1 MQNEAGLND
10 SAKSKIPPGRRPLR
24 PLQAGGQNPKSQFDH
39 ITLEILWR
47 RLISIVDEADA
58 SVARTA
64 FSSLLRDAHDYT
76 CMFTDSRGQELVQG
90 TFCTPGQAGAMALGV
105 KTLINSI
112 APDAYQPGDVFIVN
126 DPWLL
131 AGHLNDVCVM
141 SPIFYKERPV
151 AFTACVFHHSD
162 IGGRVASD
170 NRQVY
175 EEGIFIPPLKLYEA
189 GVLNESVLEMIRWNV
204 RTPEEVTGDI
214 RSQVAAN
221 HVCAQKVIEMLED
234 EGLDTLDEL
243 ADEIIDRTEKSM
255 RAAILKIPNG
265 AYPYEGII
273 EGAGQREDITIK
285 VTVEVKDSDIYIDF
299 DGTSSQV
306 DWGGNVVYN
315 FTYAYVFMAVKSAF
329 DPDIPINEGAI
340 RPVKMTAPEGTVVNC
355 KFPAA
360 VAARMQI
367 GHFMTEMVYKAL
379 AAATPDNIIAE
390 SGGTPAQTNIFYG
403 KRYNEAP
410 WLTMIIRGGG
420 LGAGSR
426 MDGHHCAIF
435 PANGANTPVEIFES
449 DTPLIV
455 EERSLVCDSGGP
467 GKMRGGLGRKMTI
480 RVPDDDYA
488 PQGPTSIA
496 VQAGRYKYPP
506 RGLFGAG
513 PGSGARFMVNG
524 QTGDPSGLT
533 LCLPGDAIQFDSAGG
548 GGYGDPLQRDPQ
560 AVEADVVNG
569 YVSLEKARDDYGVV
583 IDPVTLKVDPLE
595 TEKVRAERYSKIEDC
610 RLKI

>member
-1 MQNEAGLND
+1 MSGDLKSSNPQ
-10 SAKSKIPPGRRPLR
+10 SAIR
-24 PLQAGGQNPKSQFDH
+24 NPQSNFDP

-47 RLISIVDEADA
+47 RLVSIVDEADA

-90 TFCTPGQAGAMALGV
+90 NFCTPGQAGAMALGV
-105 KTLINSI
+105 KKLINSI
-112 APDAYQPGDVFIVN
+112 PLEEYREGDVFFVN

-141 SPIFYKERPV
+141 SPIFYKQRPV

-175 EEGIFIPPLKLYEA
+175 EEGIFIPPLRLYEA
-189 GVLNESVLEMIRWNV
+189 GVLNESVLNLIRWNV
-204 RTPEEVTGDI
+204 RTPEEVTGDL

-234 EGLDTLDEL
+234 EGLDTLDDL

-255 RAAILKIPNG
+255 REAISGIPNG
-265 AYPYEGII
+265 VYPYEGVI
-273 EGAGQREDITIK
+273 EGAGKRDDILIRLK
-285 VTVEVKDSDIYIDF
+285 VEVKDTDITVDF

-340 RPVKMTAPEGTVVNC
+340 RPVKMTAPEGSVVNC

-367 GHFMTEMVYKAL
+367 GHFMTEMVFKAL
-379 AAATPDNIIAE
+379 ADATPDNIIAE

-403 KRYNEAP
+403 KRSNGNP

-420 LGAGSR
+420 LGASSC

-435 PANGANTPVEIFES
+435 PANGANTPVEIFDS

-455 EERSLVCDSGGP
+455 DERSLVCDSGGP
-467 GKMRGGLGRKMTI
+467 GKMRGGLGRKMVI
-480 RVPDDDYA
+480 RVPDDDSA

-496 VQAGRYKYPP
+496 LQAGRFKYAP
-506 RGLFGAG
+506 RGLFGGG
-513 PGSGARFMVNG
+513 PGIKAKFLVNEKD
-524 QTGDPSGLT
+524 GDPSGLT
-533 LCLPGDAIQFDSAGG
+533 LCQKGDAIQFLSAGG
-548 GGYGDPLQRDPQ
+548 GGYGDALARDPEVVRQ
-560 AVEADVVNG
+560 DVING
-569 YVSLEKARDDYGVV
+569 YVSIEKALDDYGVI
-583 IDPVTLKVDPLE
+583 IDPASLKVDLVA
-595 TEKVRAERYSKIEDC
+595 TEKARSEK
-610 RLKI
+610 K

>member
-1 MQNEAGLND
+1 MKKNGKGKD
-10 SAKSKIPPGRRPLR
+10 IPNSEFRIPNSR
-24 PLQAGGQNPKSQFDH
+24 FDP

-90 TFCTPGQAGAMALGV
+90 TFCTPGQAGAMALGI
-105 KTLINSI
+105 KNMIRAIPL
-112 APDAYQPGDVFIVN
+112 AEYRPGDVLIVN

-131 AGHLNDVCVM
+131 AGHLNDVCVL
-141 SPIFYKERPV
+141 SPIFYKQKPI

-175 EEGIFIPPLKLYEA
+175 EEGLFIPPIKLYDA
-189 GVLNESVLEMIRWNV
+189 GVLNEAVLKMIRWNV

-221 HVCAQKVIEMLED
+221 HVCSQKVVEMLAD
-234 EGLDTLDEL
+234 EGLDTLDDL
-243 ADEIIDRTEKSM
+243 AEEIIARTEKSM
-255 RAAILKIPNG
+255 RAAIAKIPDG
-265 AYPYEGII
+265 VYPYESLI
-273 EGAGQREDITIK
+273 EGAGKRNDIPIK
-285 VTVEVKDSDIYIDF
+285 LSVQVKGSDIHIDF
-299 DGTSSQV
+299 EGTSPQV

-340 RPVKMTAPEGTVVNC
+340 RPVKMTAPEGSVVNC
-355 KFPAA
+355 RFPAA

-367 GHFMTEMVYKAL
+367 GHFMTEMVFKAL
-379 AAATPDNIIAE
+379 ARATPDNVIAG

-403 KRYNEAP
+403 RRFNAKP

-420 LGAGSR
+420 MGAGIK

-455 EERSLVCDSGGP
+455 QERSLLCDSGGP
-467 GKMRGGLGRKMTI
+467 GKMRGGLGRKFVIRIPEDEFAPLPPTTI
-480 RVPDDDYA
+480 A
-488 PQGPTSIA
+488 I
-496 VQAGRYKYPP
+496 QAGRFRYPP
-506 RGLFGAG
+506 EGLFKG
-513 PGSGARFMVNG
+513 GSGSKARFVVND
-524 QTGDPSGLT
+524 QDRDPSGLT
-533 LCLPGDAIQFDSAGG
+533 LCESGDVIQFYSAGG
-548 GGYGDPLQRDPQ
+548 GGYGDPLERDAA
-560 AVEADVVNG
+560 AVEQDVINE
-569 YVSLEKARDDYGVV
+569 YVSIEQARNGYGVV
-583 IDPVTLKVDPLE
+583 IDPQTLKADVEE
-595 TEKVRAERYSKIEDC
+595 TKKLRSSRKQ
-610 RLKI
+610 KG

>member
-1 MQNEAGLND
+1 MPDNRGTNN
-10 SAKSKIPPGRRPLR
+10 IPNSEFRIP
-24 PLQAGGQNPKSQFDH
+24 NSQKFDP

-47 RLISIVDEADA
+47 RLVSIVDEADA

-105 KTLINSI
+105 KNLINSI
-112 APDAYQPGDVFIVN
+112 AFDAYQPGDVFIVN

-170 NRQVY
+170 NRQVF
-175 EEGIFIPPLKLYEA
+175 EEGLFIPPLKLYEA
-189 GVLNESVLEMIRWNV
+189 GVLNESVLELIRWNV

-234 EGLDTLDEL
+234 EGLDTLDDL

-255 RAAILKIPNG
+255 RAAISKIPNG
-265 AYPYEGII
+265 IYPYEGII
-273 EGAGQREDITIK
+273 EGAGKREDITIK
-285 VTVEVKDSDIYIDF
+285 VTVEVKDSDIHINF

-340 RPVKMTAPEGTVVNC
+340 RPVKMTAPEGSVVNC

-367 GHFMTEMVYKAL
+367 GHFMTEMVFKAL
-379 AAATPDNIIAE
+379 AAATPDNIIAD

-403 KRYNEAP
+403 KRYNAAP

-455 EERSLVCDSGGP
+455 EERSLICDSGGP

-496 VQAGRYKYPP
+496 VQAGRYKYSP

-513 PGSGARFMVNG
+513 PGSGARFLVNE
-524 QTGDPSGLT
+524 QPGDPSGLT
-533 LCLPGDAIQFDSAGG
+533 LCLPGDVIRFDSAGG
-548 GGYGDPLQRDPQ
+548 GGYGNPLQRDVQ
-560 AVEADVVNG
+560 AVEADVLNG
-569 YVSLEKARDDYGVV
+569 YVSIEKALEDYGVV
-583 IDPVTLKVDPLE
+583 IDPATLRVDAAE
-595 TEKVRAERYSKIEDC
+595 TDKIRAGRKNE
-610 RLKI
+610 

>member
-1 MQNEAGLND
+1 MPDNGVTKN
-10 SAKSKIPPGRRPLR
+10 IPNSR
-24 PLQAGGQNPKSQFDH
+24 KFDP

-47 RLISIVDEADA
+47 RLVSIVDEADA

-105 KTLINSI
+105 KKLINSI
-112 APDAYQPGDVFIVN
+112 ACEDYRPGDVFIVN

-141 SPIFYKERPV
+141 SPIFYHERPV

-175 EEGIFIPPLKLYEA
+175 EEGIFIPPLKLYDA
-189 GVLNESVLEMIRWNV
+189 GVLNESVLRLIRWNV

-234 EGLDTLDEL
+234 EGLETLDDL

-255 RAAILKIPNG
+255 REAITGIPNG
-265 AYPYEGII
+265 VYPYEGII
-273 EGAGQREDITIK
+273 EGAGKRSDIRVK
-285 VTVEVKDSDIYIDF
+285 LTVEVKDDEVHVDF
-299 DGTSSQV
+299 DGTSPQV

-367 GHFMTEMVYKAL
+367 GHFMTEMVFKAL
-379 AAATPDNIIAE
+379 AQATPDNIIAE

-403 KRYNEAP
+403 KRADDRP

-420 LGAGSR
+420 LGASSR
-426 MDGHHCAIF
+426 RDGHHCAIF

-455 EERSLVCDSGGP
+455 TERSLTCDSGGP
-467 GKMRGGLGRKMTI
+467 GKMRGGLGRKMII
-480 RVPDDDYA
+480 RVPDDEFA
-488 PQGPTSIA
+488 PSGPTSIA
-496 VQAGRYKYPP
+496 LQAGRFKYAPG
-506 RGLFGAG
+506 GLFGAE
-513 PGSGARFMVNG
+513 PGAVAQFLVNDEA
-524 QTGDPSGLT
+524 GDPSGLT
-533 LCLPGDAIQFDSAGG
+533 LCQPGDVIQFHSAGG
-548 GGYGDPLQRDPQ
+548 GGYGNAFERDPG
-560 AVEADVVNG
+560 AVEQDVRNG
-569 YVSLEKARDDYGVV
+569 YVSIEKAREKYGVV
-583 IDPVTLKVDPLE
+583 VDPVTLKVDLE
-595 TEKVRAERYSKIEDC
+595 ETDKIRGSTMD
-610 RLKI
+610 

>member
-1 MQNEAGLND
+1 MKNNGGNRDRKEAE
-10 SAKSKIPPGRRPLR
+10 KS
-24 PLQAGGQNPKSQFDH
+24 NPQSTIRNPQSRFDP

-105 KTLINSI
+105 KTIINSI
-112 APDAYQPGDVFIVN
+112 PLKDYRPGDVFIVN

-141 SPIFYKERPV
+141 SPIFFKEKPV

-175 EEGIFIPPLKLYEA
+175 EEGLFIPPTKLYDA
-189 GVLNESVLEMIRWNV
+189 GVLNKAVLDMIRWNV

-221 HVCAQKVIEMLED
+221 HVCAQKIIEMLED
-234 EGLDTLDEL
+234 EGLDSLDDL
-243 ADEIIDRTEKSM
+243 ADEIISRTETSM
-255 RAAILKIPNG
+255 RDAIRKIPDG
-265 AYPYEGII
+265 VYPYEGVI
-273 EGAGQREDITIK
+273 EGAGRRKDISIK
-285 VTVEVKDSDIYIDF
+285 LSVKVNDRDIHIAF
-299 DGTSSQV
+299 DGTSPQV

-315 FTYAYVFMAVKSAF
+315 FTYAYVFMAIKSAF

-340 RPVKMTAPEGTVVNC
+340 RPVKMSAPEGSVVNC
-355 KFPAA
+355 NFPAA

-367 GHFMTEMVYKAL
+367 GHFMTEMVFKAL
-379 AAATPDNIIAE
+379 ANATPDNIIAE

-403 KRYNEAP
+403 KRHNGKP

-420 LGAGSR
+420 MGASSKT
-426 MDGHHCAIF
+426 DGHHCAIF

-455 EERSLVCDSGGP
+455 EERSLICDSGGP
-467 GKMRGGLGRKMTI
+467 GRLRGGLGRKFVV
-480 RVPDDDYA
+480 RVPDDELA
-488 PQGPTSIA
+488 PTPPTSIA
-496 VQAGRYKYPP
+496 IQAGRYRYPP
-506 RGLFGAG
+506 RGLFKGGAANK
-513 PGSGARFMVNG
+513 ARFMVND
-524 QTGDPSGLT
+524 QDGDPSGLT
-533 LCLPGDAIQFDSAGG
+533 LCESGDIIQFHSAGG
-548 GGYGDPLQRDPQ
+548 GGYGNPLERDPQ
-560 AVEADVVNG
+560 AVERDVLNEYISVGQALN
-569 YVSLEKARDDYGVV
+569 DYGVA
-583 IDPVTLKVDPLE
+583 IDPQTLKADLAQ
-595 TEKVRAERYSKIEDC
+595 TSKLRSQRKDS
-610 RLKI
+610 R

>member
-10 SAKSKIPPGRRPLR
+10 SEKSKI
-24 PLQAGGQNPKSQFDH
+24 QNSKSKFDP

-47 RLISIVDEADA
+47 RLVSIVDEADA

-105 KTLINSI
+105 KNLINSI
-112 APDAYQPGDVFIVN
+112 ALDAYQPGDVFIVN

-141 SPIFYKERPV
+141 SPIFYKARPV

-175 EEGIFIPPLKLYEA
+175 EEGIFIPPLKLYAA
-189 GVLNESVLEMIRWNV
+189 GVLNESVLELIRWNV

-234 EGLDTLDEL
+234 EGLDSLDDL
-243 ADEIIDRTEKSM
+243 ADEIIDRTEMSM
-255 RAAILKIPNG
+255 RAAISKIPNG
-265 AYPYEGII
+265 VYPYDGII
-273 EGAGQREDITIK
+273 EGAGKREDISIK
-285 VTVEVKDSDIYIDF
+285 LTVEVKDSDIHIDF

-367 GHFMTEMVYKAL
+367 GHFMTEMVFKAL

-403 KRYNEAP
+403 KRHNAAP

-467 GKMRGGLGRKMTI
+467 GRMRGGLGRKMTI

-496 VQAGRYKYPP
+496 IQAGRYKYPP

-513 PGSGARFMVNG
+513 PGSGARFLVDE
-524 QTGDPSGLT
+524 QPGDPSGLT
-533 LCLPGDAIQFDSAGG
+533 LCQPGNVIQFESAGG

-560 AVEADVVNG
+560 AVAADVVNG
-569 YVSLEKARDDYGVV
+569 YVSLEKAREDYGIV
-583 IDPVTLKVDPLE
+583 IDPLTLKVDLE
-595 TEKVRAERYSKIEDC
+595 ETDRIRGSRENK
-610 RLKI
+610 